1 MKNSNNTNGNYIKI
15 VIYGTV
21 ASGKTTFIETLYEIC
36 NKGDKKLKPSEDLK
50 KIDMATGRTIYFD
63 KGVFILED
71 HSDIFH
77 IFTVAGQSRWKPLR
91 KKVLQNAEFIIFV
104 VDSQRSRIPDNV
116 DSLKELRRILKEN
129 NIEKTPFLLVMNKQ
143 DLDDAISLD
152 EWSVIM
158 EEEGIFL
165 SDGLLVTAE
174 PIGFETVAIFDE
186 NVNIYE
192 SIIEV
197 TRRITE
203 NN

>member
-1 MKNSNNTNGNYIKI
+1 MAH
-15 VIYGTV
+15 TV
-21 ASGKTTFIETLYEIC
+21 LPA
-36 NKGDKKLKPSEDLK
+36 
-50 KIDMATGRTIYFD
+50 
-63 KGVFILED
+63 
-71 HSDIFH
+71 
-77 IFTVAGQSRWKPLR
+77 
-91 KKVLQNAEFIIFV
+91 
-104 VDSQRSRIPDNV
+104 
-116 DSLKELRRILKEN
+116 
-129 NIEKTPFLLVMNKQ
+129 KTPFLLVMNKQ

-197 TRRITE
+197 IRRITE

>member
-21 ASGKTTFIETLYEIC
+21 LSGKTTFLETLYLIC
-36 NKGDKKLKPSEDLK
+36 NEGDKKLKISEDLK

-63 KGVFILED
+63 KGVFTLED

-77 IFTVAGQSRWKPLR
+77 LFTVAGQSRWKPLR
-91 KKVLQNAEFIIFV
+91 KKVLQNADFIIFV

-129 NIEKTPFLLVMNKQ
+129 EIENTPFMLIMNKQ
-143 DLDDAISLD
+143 DLDDAISL
-152 EWSVIM
+152 SFFQTVM
-158 EEEGIFL
+158 EEEGIFF
-165 SDGLLVTAE
+165 SDGLLITAE
-174 PIGFETVAIFDE
+174 PIGFETVAIFE
-186 NVNIYE
+186 NNMNIYE

-197 TRRITE
+197 IRRITE